1 METSVRPPL
10 AGQPWKG
17 IPLRT
22 RKLLATA
29 TATAAAAVALAA
41 AASGCGS
48 SEPSSNTAAD
58 SPIKI
63 SIAIQPWLGYG
74 AWYIAQDQG
83 FFADNGLEVELVDFE
98 ADADMLAALAA
109 GQVDAL
115 NVASHGA
122 LLMIESGVDAQIV
135 LLEDAS
141 TSADAII
148 TGGGIADVKELAGQQ
163 VAYEEGT
170 TSDLLLNYALSQAGM
185 TIADV
190 EKVPMGAAEAGAALI
205 AGRVP
210 AAVTYEPY
218 ITEAKTQN
226 PDVEVI
232 YEASAKE
239 GLISDVLMVG
249 GDFAKDNPAAVTA
262 LIESWGQAVDFYNA
276 NTDEGRAI
284 IAAGVGEE
292 PDALA
297 TAFDGVQFFDLAQNQ
312 ELLGG
317 EYVSSTLPTVREVAM
332 AAGLVDGSADPADAV
347 DTSYLP

>member
-1 METSVRPPL
+1 V
-10 AGQPWKG
+10 
-17 IPLRT
+17 RT
-22 RKLLATA
+22 RKLLA
-29 TATAAAAVALAA
+29 AAAAALAVA
-41 AASGCGS
+41 AAGCSSGGS
-48 SEPSSNTAAD
+48 SAGGDSN
-58 SPIKI
+58 SPLKV

-122 LLMIESGVDAQIV
+122 LHMIETGVDAKIV

-148 TGGGIADVKELAGQQ
+148 TTGGIKDVKDLAGQQ

-170 TSDLLLNYALSQAGM
+170 TSDLLLNYALSEAGL
-185 TIADV
+185 TVQDI

-218 ITEAKTQN
+218 ITEAKSQG
-226 PDVEVI
+226 DGVEVI

-249 GDFAKDNPAAVTA
+249 AALAKDHPDAVTA
-262 LIESWGQAVDFYNA
+262 LIKSWGQAVDFYNA
-276 NTDEGRAI
+276 NTEEGRAI
-284 IAAGVGEE
+284 IAEGVGET

-312 ELLGG
+312 ALLGG
-317 EYVSSTLPTVREVAM
+317 DYKTSTLPAVREVAI
-332 AAGLVDGSADPADAV
+332 AASLVDGSAAPADAV
-347 DTSYLP
+347 DTSFLP

>member
-1 METSVRPPL
+1 M
-10 AGQPWKG
+10 
-17 IPLRT
+17 RT
-22 RKLLATA
+22 RQLIAASAIALV
-29 TATAAAAVALAA
+29 AAAA
-41 AASGCGS
+41 GCGS
-48 SEPSSNTAAD
+48 DQPGSNSAGSLT
-58 SPIKI
+58 KV

-83 FFADNGLEVELVDFE
+83 YFADNGLEVELVDFE

-122 LLMIESGVDAQIV
+122 LLMIETGVDAKIV

-148 TGGGIADVKELAGQQ
+148 TSGGIASVKDLAGQE

-170 TSDLLLNYALSQAGM
+170 TSDLLLNYALSEAGLS
-185 TIADV
+185 IDDIK
-190 EKVPMGAAEAGAALI
+190 KVPMGAAEAGAALI

-218 ITEAKTQN
+218 ITEAKAQN
-226 PDVEVI
+226 DAVEVL

-249 GDFAKDNPAAVTA
+249 GSFAKD
-262 LIESWGQAVDFYNA
+262 
-276 NTDEGRAI
+276 
-284 IAAGVGEE
+284 
-292 PDALA
+292 
-297 TAFDGVQFFDLAQNQ
+297 
-312 ELLGG
+312 
-317 EYVSSTLPTVREVAM
+317 
-332 AAGLVDGSADPADAV
+332 
-347 DTSYLP
+347 

>member
-1 METSVRPPL
+1 M
-10 AGQPWKG
+10 
-17 IPLRT
+17 
-22 RKLLATA
+22 
-29 TATAAAAVALAA
+29 AAAVAAVALAA
-41 AASGCGS
+41 AAAGCGTDQPES
-48 SEPSSNTAAD
+48 DPDTG
-58 SPIKI
+58 SPVKV

-83 FFADNGLEVELVDFE
+83 YFADNGLAVELVDFE

-109 GQVDAL
+109 DQVDAL

-122 LLMIESGVDAQIV
+122 LLMIETGVEAKIV

-148 TGGGIADVKELAGQQ
+148 TGGGIAEVKDLAGQQ

-170 TSDLLLNYALSQAGM
+170 TSDLLLNYALSQAGLS
-185 TIADV
+185 IADI

-218 ITEAKTQN
+218 ITEAKAQD

-249 GDFAKDNPAAVTA
+249 DGFAKDHPEAVKA
-262 LIESWGQAVDFYNA
+262 LIKSWGQAVDFYNA
-276 NTDEGRAI
+276 NTKEGRAI
-284 IAAGVGEE
+284 IAEGVGETPE
-292 PDALA
+292 ALA
-297 TAFDGVQFFDLAQNQ
+297 TAFDGVQFFDLAQNK
-312 ELLGG
+312 ELLAGD
-317 EYVSSTLPTVREVAM
+317 YAASTLPTVREVALT
-332 AAGLVDGSADPADAV
+332 AALVDGSADPAKAIDA
-347 DTSYLP
+347 SYLP

>member
-1 METSVRPPL
+1 L
-10 AGQPWKG
+10 A
-17 IPLRT
+17 L
-22 RKLLATA
+22 
-29 TATAAAAVALAA
+29 AAVALAA
-41 AASGCGS
+41 AAAGCAATQPEAGS
-48 SEPSSNTAAD
+48 PV
-58 SPIKI
+58 KV

-74 AWYIAQDQG
+74 AWYIAQDQD
-83 FFADNGLEVELVDFE
+83 FFAANGLEVELVDFE

-122 LLMIESGVDAQIV
+122 LLMIETGVDAKIV

-148 TGGGIADVKELAGQQ
+148 TGGGIAGVADLAGQE

-170 TSDLLLNYALSQAGM
+170 TSDLLLNYALSQVGL
-185 TIADV
+185 TIADIQ
-190 EKVPMGAAEAGAALI
+190 KVPMGAAEAGAALI

-218 ITEAKTQN
+218 ITEAKSQN
-226 PDVEVI
+226 PAVEVI

-249 GDFAKDNPAAVTA
+249 GQFAQDNPEAVTG
-262 LIESWGQAVDFYNA
+262 LIKAWGQAVDFYNA
-276 NTDEGRAI
+276 NTDQGRAI

-292 PDALA
+292 PEALA

-317 EYVSSTLPTVREVAM
+317 QYASSTLPAVREVAL
-332 AAGLVDGSADPADAV
+332 AAGLVDGSADPASAV
-347 DTSYLP
+347 DPSFLP

>member
-1 METSVRPPL
+1 M
-10 AGQPWKG
+10 
-17 IPLRT
+17 RT
-22 RKLLATA
+22 RKLLAV
-29 TATAAAAVALAA
+29 AAVALTASAA
-41 AASGCGS
+41 GCGS
-48 SEPSSNTAAD
+48 DETTPDNGD
-58 SPIKI
+58 SPVKV

-83 FFADNGLEVELVDFE
+83 YFADNGLEVELVDFE

-122 LLMIESGVDAQIV
+122 LHMIETGVDAKIV

-141 TSADAII
+141 TSADAIMT
-148 TGGGIADVKELAGQQ
+148 TGGIGHVKDLAGQP

-170 TSDLLLNYALSQAGM
+170 TSDLLLNYALSQAGL

-218 ITEAKTQN
+218 ITEAKAQN
-226 PDVEVI
+226 PDVRVI

-249 GDFAKDNPAAVTA
+249 GEFAKANKAAVTV
-262 LIESWGQAVDFYNA
+262 LIKSWGQAVDFYNA
-276 NTDEGRAI
+276 NPDEGRAI
-284 IAAGVGEE
+284 IAEGVGEAPE
-292 PDALA
+292 ALA

-312 ELLGG
+312 ELLDGD
-317 EYVSSTLPTVREVAM
+317 YKTSTLPTVREVALT
-332 AAGLVDGSADPADAV
+332 AGLVDGSADPADAV
-347 DTSYLP
+347 DASFLP